1 MTSRNRYTVM
11 SNKLNPKT
19 NPSQP
24 PIYQIKVKGHLG
36 QQWADWFEG
45 LTITREE
52 DGNTLLTGPVV
63 DQSALYGLLKK
74 VRDLGMTLLSV
85 NGVHLD
91 QTESPDVN
99 QNFLLSNQNNLGGI
113 RMKAIVYTKFGS
125 PDVLEMKEVAK
136 PTPKDNEVLIR
147 IVATTVA
154 AEDPGIRARPG
165 LNGFLKP
172 KKSILGFYL
181 AGEVEAVG
189 KDVKR
194 FKKSDKVYGNTGLGL
209 LGTYAE
215 YICMPE
221 EAALA
226 MKPANITYEEAAAL
240 PNGALTAL
248 PFLRDKGKIKSGQKV
263 LINGASGAV
272 GTIAVQFAKYFGADV
287 TGVCSTTNLEMVKSL
302 GADKVI
308 DYTQE
313 DFTKNGQTYD
323 IIFDTVG
330 KSSFSGC
337 KGSLTENGIYL
348 TTVPSPAT
356 MIQMLWTSMTGGKK
370 VGIAATGLRPS
381 NEKTKELIFLN
392 GLIETGK
399 IKAVIDRSYPLEQ
412 IAEAHKYVEAGHKK
426 GNVVITIDHNAKI

>member
-1 MTSRNRYTVM
+1 
-11 SNKLNPKT
+11 
-19 NPSQP
+19 
-24 PIYQIKVKGHLG
+24 
-36 QQWADWFEG
+36 
-45 LTITREE
+45 
-52 DGNTLLTGPVV
+52 
-63 DQSALYGLLKK
+63 
-74 VRDLGMTLLSV
+74 
-85 NGVHLD
+85 
-91 QTESPDVN
+91 
-99 QNFLLSNQNNLGGI
+99 
-113 RMKAIVYTKFGS
+113 MKAIVYTKFGS
-125 PDVLEMKEVAK
+125 PDVLELKDVVK
-136 PTPKDNEVLIR
+136 PTLKDNEVLIK
-147 IVATTVA
+147 IYATTVA

-194 FKKSDKVYGNTGLGL
+194 FKQGDKVYGNTGLGL

-221 EAALA
+221 DGALA
-226 MKPANITYEEAAAL
+226 IKPANITHEEAAAL

-248 PFLRDKGKIKSGQKV
+248 PFLRDKGNIQSGQKV

-272 GTIAVQFAKYFGADV
+272 GTIAAQLAKYFGADV
-287 TGVCSTTNLEMVKSL
+287 TGVCSTTNLELVKSL

-308 DYTQE
+308 DYTKE

-330 KSSFSGC
+330 KSSFSRC
-337 KGSLTENGIYL
+337 KSSLTENGIYL
-348 TTVPSPAT
+348 TTVPSPET
-356 MIQMLWTSMTGGKK
+356 MLQMLWTSMAGGRK

-381 NEKTKELIFLN
+381 SEKTKELVFLN
-392 GLIETGK
+392 GLIEAGK

-412 IAEAHKYVEAGHKK
+412 MAEAHRYVEGGHKK
-426 GNVVITIDHNAKI
+426 GNVVITISHLPGVTS